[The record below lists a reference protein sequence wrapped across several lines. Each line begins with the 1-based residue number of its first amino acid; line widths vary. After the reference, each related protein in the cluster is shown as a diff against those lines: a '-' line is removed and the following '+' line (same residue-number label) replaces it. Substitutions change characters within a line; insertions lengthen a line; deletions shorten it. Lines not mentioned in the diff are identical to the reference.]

1 MELRKKI
8 NINNNTNNNINNTNI
23 TICNNEVDTSKNKE
37 KDKKKI
43 ITAFNSIL
51 NMTNNKSRN
60 VQQKKNSLESKTA
73 ENATNKIFS
82 MNHQPKLD
90 NNKSKLLIVDKLN
103 CEVNMTKNTFS
114 NKNVDNKQISKIV
127 IKPKQPIKGNFYK
140 IISSK
145 CAKSHRIEE
154 KFNYNYEIK
163 IG

>member
-8 NINNNTNNNINNTNI
+8 NVNNNTNNNINNTNI

-60 VQQKKNSLESKTA
+60 LQQKKNSLESKTA

-90 NNKSKLLIVDKLN
+90 NNKSKQLIVDTKLN

-114 NKNVDNKQISKIV
+114 NKNVDNKQISKNVDNKQISKIV
-127 IKPKQPIKGNFYK
+127 INPKQPIK
-140 IISSK
+140 SK
-145 CAKSHRIEE
+145 FR
-154 KFNYNYEIK
+154 NNNL
-163 IG
+163 